1 MADRDHHLRHR
12 LQRTAESPGLKLS
25 TFKEATLTFLALSA
39 LSQPALAAEHE
50 HEASYGRIDW
60 VPRDQLLEEELEEL
74 PAGCCGAY
82 VSPYQSDPDASTIEE
97 TAIEANADHT
107 SSSGGQTIVL
117 EGNVELRQGVR
128 MLRTQRA
135 ELNTETGDLTLDQE
149 VTIRE
154 DGLLILA
161 DQAKM
166 QRDSGDALIDNAE
179 FVLHESRLHGRAGK
193 LEKFGDRLIRLSD
206 GSFTT
211 CEPDHEFWRM
221 EASEVEIHPDDSY
234 GTAKHAR
241 LLIKDVPVFYMPY
254 LAFPIGDERKSGLLF
269 PSFSTSSRNGIEYA
283 QPIYWNIAP
292 QMDATIT
299 PRYMEER
306 GTLWDGTVRHMS
318 SYFYTQLS
326 GGFLA
331 GDKGGYD
338 RRAENDIASGE
349 KTPEEAY
356 PHRGKDRWMINL
368 DQTGGKRSRLKTRID
383 YTDIS
388 DADYLR
394 DITSSDIDVSRQ
406 SRIGKFGEVSYS
418 GDAWEIG
425 ASAEEIRYLNERK
438 QKPYKQLPHLFASG
452 DFRFGDWQLDLDNQF
467 TSFDVTEYYDRATNR
482 LVVGDRFNTDYGLT
496 WDKRW
501 QWGFFRPRVGV
512 KTLSYQLE
520 QADYDPEG
528 REPDEAIYNDS
539 PSLVV
544 PQGSIDMGMFFERFG
559 NLGGTEFI
567 QTLEPRLFYFY
578 SDYEDH
584 SEIYSPLNDSNKYIE
599 FDTKYVTFDYN
610 QLFRTT
616 RFSGYDRID
625 DANQLSAGLTSRFI
639 SPVTGLEHLELS
651 VGQIYRF
658 KAPRVALNPNRQPE
672 EETYAESE
680 FAGRIAAR
688 AGDYLQASGDV
699 LYDQH
704 KSEVSNASATIEYA
718 DDSDRLVSV
727 TYTYKRNVRELDID
741 DEVDPA
747 LRLDRSRNQLDVGAF
762 IPVSNSWSLIARAN
776 YDLTYEQ
783 ELDTFAGF
791 EYSDCCYRVRLV
803 WRKWLNF
810 DYNDSTVLET
820 VEPDDYDDGIFIDIQ
835 LKGLASISERVGSL
849 LGKTILGYDEREQ
862 NLR

>member
-1 MADRDHHLRHR
+1 MADLDHRFRHR
-12 LQRTAESPGLKLS
+12 LSGSIKL
-25 TFKEATLTFLALSA
+25 TTIKEATLSLLALTV
-39 LSQPALAAEHE
+39 LSQSSAVADSYQSGTEHD
-50 HEASYGRIDW
+50 ARYGRIDW
-60 VPRDQLLEEELEEL
+60 VPREQLPEEERENL

-82 VSPYQSDPDASTIEE
+82 VSPYRADPDA
-97 TAIEANADHT
+97 TAIDQTNIEADADKT
-107 SSSGGQTIVL
+107 SASGGQTITL
-117 EGNVELRQGVR
+117 EGNVELRQGSR

-135 ELNTETGDLTLDQE
+135 ELNNTSGELILNEG

-161 DQAKM
+161 DNAKM
-166 QRDSGDALIDNAE
+166 QRDSGDASIDNAE

-193 LEKFGDRLIRLSD
+193 LEKFGDRLLRLTD

-211 CEPDHEFWRM
+211 CEPNHEFWRM
-221 EASEVEIHPDDSY
+221 EASEVEIHTDDSY

-241 LLIKDVPVFYMPY
+241 LLIKDIPVFYMPY
-254 LAFPIGDERKSGLLF
+254 MAFPIGDERKSGLLF
-269 PSFSTSSRNGIEYA
+269 PSLGTSSRNGLEFA
-283 QPIYWNIAP
+283 QPVYWNIAP

-299 PRYMEER
+299 PRFMEER
-306 GTLWDGTVRHMS
+306 GTLWDGTLRHLS
-318 SYFYTQLS
+318 SYFSTQIS

-331 GDKGGYD
+331 SDDGGYD
-338 RRAENDIASGE
+338 KRAENDIASGE

-356 PHRGKDRWMINL
+356 PHLGQDRWLINL
-368 DQTGGKRSRLKTRID
+368 DQTGGKRSRFKTRID

-388 DADYLR
+388 DVDYLR

-406 SRIGKFGEVSYS
+406 SRISKFGEISYN
-418 GDAWEIG
+418 GEAWKVG
-425 ASAEEIRYLNERK
+425 ANAEEVRYLNESK
-438 QKPYKQLPHLFASG
+438 QEPYKQLPHLFANG
-452 DFRFGDWQLDLDNQF
+452 RFRLGDWQIDLDNQF
-467 TSFDVTEYYDRATNR
+467 TRFDITEYYARDTDR
-482 LVVGDRFNTDYGLT
+482 LVVGDRFSSDYGLT

-501 QWGFFRPRVGV
+501 QWGFFRPRMGV

-520 QADYDPEG
+520 QADYNPNG
-528 REPDEAIYNDS
+528 QMPDDTIYSDS

-544 PQGSIDMGMFFERFG
+544 PQGSVDMGMFFERFG
-559 NLGGTEFI
+559 SLGGTEFI

-584 SEIYSPLNDSNKYIE
+584 SEIYSPLNDSNRYID

-639 SPVTGLEHLELS
+639 SPVTGIEHLELS

-658 KAPRVALNPNRQPE
+658 SSPRVTLNPEYQPE
-672 EETYAESE
+672 EETYGQSE

-688 AGDYLQASGDV
+688 AGDYLQVSGDV

-704 KSEVSNASATIEYA
+704 KDEVSNASATIEYA
-718 DDSDRLVSV
+718 DDSDRLVSL
-727 TYTYKRNVRELDID
+727 TYTYKRDVRELDID
-741 DEVDPA
+741 DEITPE
-747 LRLDRSRNQLDVGAF
+747 LGSERNQLDIGAF
-762 IPVSNSWSLIARAN
+762 VPVSNSWSIIARAN
-776 YDLTYEQ
+776 YDLTYDQ

-791 EYSDCCYRVRLV
+791 EYSDCCYRVRLL

-810 DYNDSTVLET
+810 DYNDGNILDS
-820 VEPDDYDDGIFIDIQ
+820 VEDDDYDDGFFVDLQ

-849 LGKTILGYDEREQ
+849 LGKTILGYDEREK